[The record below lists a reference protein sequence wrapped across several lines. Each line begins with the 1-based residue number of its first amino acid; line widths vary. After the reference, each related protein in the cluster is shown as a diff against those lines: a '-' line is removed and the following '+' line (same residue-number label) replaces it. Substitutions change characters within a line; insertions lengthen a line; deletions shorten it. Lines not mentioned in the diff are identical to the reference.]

1 MTHEEIIAMARE
13 AGITFVTEFGVAS
26 ATPEFLTRF
35 ADLVAAREREAW
47 IAALQPAITRRMG
60 AEQVREAIQKVIHY
74 RRNQ

>member
-35 ADLVAAREREAW
+35 ADLVAAREREACALICDRRYNFEASR
-47 IAALQPAITRRMG
+47 IAQIIRERGQP
-60 AEQVREAIQKVIHY
+60 
-74 RRNQ
+74 